1 VRIERPVPWVTVL
14 AAVASFVVLSSGPLF
29 RVRRW
34 WDFEDPLANDAT
46 IVVIN
51 AAVGLVAFSW
61 LVSQGR
67 FRHLDQRA
75 LAVAVALV
83 GWLLLGSLWSL
94 DRLDTFRQ
102 SLQIASA
109 LTIGAAIAAALGA
122 VWFRWALWAALHV
135 GLGWSVAAIYLDR
148 AGTIDSNDDWAGIY
162 FNRNSLALYAALA
175 LLVGVFLAA
184 DSRSIASAA
193 RRGTVVVVLAVFGV
207 IDVRLIAGSD
217 ALTPVVA
224 LAVALGAA
232 VLCLAGRH
240 LVRRDV
246 DAERLA
252 AVVGLLALAV
262 AVVGWATRHSW
273 LDDLGRRADLTGR
286 LDIWNVALDWGW
298 RRPLHGYGYMGAWG
312 DPTFMAE
319 VEAARGRPVTSAH
332 NSFVDLFLGAG
343 LIGLALLVGLV
354 AALYWRIVPAALR
367 NVLRGT
373 LFPVALL
380 VFLVVEN
387 FTETLLIGNQLV
399 VALLGSLLWPRA
411 EPVSELAVGDEPAIP
426 VDEAGRVLGGPAELW
441 RSRTR
446 RRPQAGQQLA
456 VVDHAPHRFGE
467 RGVVSD
473 RHDKAVHLVRHDFGR
488 PEAITRDH
496 GQAGGQRLAGH
507 Q

>member
-1 VRIERPVPWVTVL
+1 VPWVTVF
-14 AAVASFVVLSSGPLF
+14 AAVASFVVLSSGPLY
-29 RVRRW
+29 RLRTW
-34 WDFEDPLANDAT
+34 WDYEDPLADDAT

-75 LAVAVALV
+75 LAVAAGLV
-83 GWLLLGSLWSL
+83 GWLLVGSLWSL
-94 DRLDTFRQ
+94 DRLETLRQ

-122 VWFRWALWAALHV
+122 VWFRWALWAGLHV
-135 GLGWSVAAIYLDR
+135 GLCWSVAAIYLDR
-148 AGTIDSNDDWAGIY
+148 AGTIDSNNDWAGIF

-175 LLVGVFLAA
+175 LLVAVFLAA
-184 DSRSIASAA
+184 DARSIGSAPGRWGVA
-193 RRGTVVVVLAVFGV
+193 ALLIVFGV
-207 IDVRLIAGSD
+207 VDVRLIAGSD

-224 LAVALGAA
+224 LVIALAAA
-232 VLCLAGRH
+232 VLCAAGRH

-252 AVVGLLALAV
+252 AVAGLLALAV

-286 LDIWNVALDWGW
+286 LDIWNVALDRGW
-298 RRPLHGYGYMGAWG
+298 QRPLHGYGYMGAWR
-312 DPTFMAE
+312 DPTFLAE
-319 VEAARGRPVTSAH
+319 VEAARGRVVFSAH

-343 LIGLALLVGLV
+343 LVGLALLVGLV
-354 AALYWRIVPAALR
+354 AALYWRTVPAALR
-367 NVLRGT
+367 GARADT

-387 FTETLLIGNQLV
+387 FTETLFVGNELV
-399 VALLGSLLWPRA
+399 VALFGSLLWPRA
-411 EPVSELAVGDEPAIP
+411 EPVSELAVRDEPAIP
-426 VDEAGRVLGGPAELW
+426 VDEGGRVLGGPAELW
-441 RSRTR
+441 RSGLR
-446 RRPQAGQQLA
+446 RRLQPGQQLA
-456 VVDHAPHRFGE
+456 VVDQALHRSGE
-467 RGVVSD
+467 RGGVAD
-473 RHDKAVHLVRHDFGR
+473 RHDEAVHVIGHDFGR
-488 PEAITRDH
+488 PEAVARDH
-496 GQAGGQRLAGH
+496 GQAGRQGLAGH